1 MTLIMMAEGG
11 ADSCEMEMFSPP
23 RGGNA
28 ALNDLISYLSQVSHS
43 KITRER
49 DAFVCCPS
57 ELKL

>member
-28 ALNDLISYLSQVSHS
+28 ALNDLVSHLAQVSHRAPHS
-43 KITRER
+43 QFRKTKEVR
-49 DAFVCCPS
+49 
-57 ELKL
+57 KNT